1 MATGLMPQRILA
13 MLTRRPDARVDIP
26 LNGEQQR
33 NAALL
38 RATTELFAQEAMH
51 DRDEIRRYE
60 ELATHFLPK
69 VAIADRVFVAERL
82 APRVD
87 APLSLMRALAKDNI
101 EIARLVIPRSPVL
114 GALDLL
120 TIIAATGAEHHRLIA
135 RRPGNSS
142 EVEQALRIG
151 GDAEVLA
158 ALGGG
163 AAAHEARATAE
174 PAPPT
179 GEDGAWFAQRQ
190 AVQTRVDRYDPWAFL
205 KLERAAR
212 LRLMAD
218 IAISPPPRRN
228 APAARPDRAFR
239 AILGAAQIVGFARSG
254 QRTALMTTV
263 SESLEIESDFV
274 AACLDDATGEPLAV
288 LLKALN
294 LDSTQAQQVFLL
306 ANEKVGRDVTTFFR
320 LADLYAGMETSVAQ
334 TLADAWHRNRAE
346 AAFRHEP
353 VFAENGQVR
362 RSAFAEQ
369 LPERQPAAARSNFG
383 RAS

>member
-1 MATGLMPQRILA
+1 MQ
-13 MLTRRPDARVDIP
+13 TRRPDARVDIP
-26 LNGEQQR
+26 LNGEQTR

-69 VAIADRVFVAERL
+69 VAITDRIFVAERL
-82 APRVD
+82 ALRMD
-87 APLSLMRALAKDNI
+87 APLSVMRALAKDNI
-101 EIARLVIPRSPVL
+101 EVARLVIPRSPVL

-120 TIIAATGAEHHRLIA
+120 TIIAATGVEHHRLIA

-142 EVEQALRIG
+142 EVERALRIS

-158 ALGGG
+158 ALNGQPSQ
-163 AAAHEARATAE
+163 AAAASAVKAPAPEAHAIAE
-174 PAPPT
+174 PAAAT
-179 GEDGAWFAQRQ
+179 SEGGAWFAQRQ
-190 AVQTRVDRYDPWAFL
+190 AVQTRIDRYDPWAFL
-205 KLERAAR
+205 KLERPAR

-239 AILGAAQIVGFARSG
+239 TILGAAQIVGFARSG
-254 QRTALMTTV
+254 QRTALTTTI

-274 AACLDDATGEPLAV
+274 AACLDDATGEALAV

-306 ANEKVGRDVTTFFR
+306 ANEKVGRDVTAFFR

-362 RSAFAEQ
+362 RSAFAERA
-369 LPERQPAAARSNFG
+369 PERQPAAARNLG